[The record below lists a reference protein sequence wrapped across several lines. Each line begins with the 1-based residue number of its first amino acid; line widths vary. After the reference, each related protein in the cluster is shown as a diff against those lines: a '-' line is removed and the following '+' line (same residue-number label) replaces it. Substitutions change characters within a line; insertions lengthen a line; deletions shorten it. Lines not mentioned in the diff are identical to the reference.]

1 MARSIVVTDDYLTTH
16 LDRIIY
22 VNEDLV
28 TAAQNTRI
36 REAILQN
43 IQELTLYPENPS
55 GNPVTSLRLYLNAAS
70 SILSNTICG
79 DLNMGYILDK
89 LSKSHAYIKITTKT
103 SSKLCGFAL
112 LNINFTEKFIEVFAI
127 CADKTYKGVGTYIMD
142 CVLKLANK
150 LSMTSIK
157 LNSLTEAVSFY
168 LKNGFSCVGQ
178 GCSLLLM
185 LGSSRA
191 PHVSFNPSN
200 NNEGKQR
207 VIEKSNTVCQLF
219 GSAAEVDAMTAHS
232 ANMIAGLNTIS
243 KRRKTI
249 TAAQEAAKAEA
260 ALAALRHIQS
270 IEGVALDWS
279 PNKVQE
285 KLDYA
290 CTTGNLNMLMHI
302 VDAYPSVQLN
312 KKNGDGRPPLLIA
325 FDRGDLDMARYLLE
339 KGADINVDLSETA
352 DSILCASV
360 SGGINGTKIDCLYF
374 LLGGGSNNPSYDR
387 SKEDIGKIYYFAT
400 VGFDLDTLE
409 YLNTHRI
416 IDMVTSLPK
425 FGTVLIQVFSSFNI
439 RGKHGGQRLIELIAL
454 FNDLG
459 VDFTATKSTGQTI
472 TDMLDA
478 LPLPNY
484 LYPDMVTAAK
494 EMVKVH
500 AAKKITG
507 IEKRFLDACKCSGLR
522 DIKDI
527 FDNHPNMDYNVEE
540 VSNTGK
546 TGLMYACRRG
556 DLPLV
561 RFLLEEVRPPS
572 SGRGG
577 GGGGGGEFRID
588 INKKTEFGVT
598 AFSEAILSEDIE
610 LIDYL
615 YEQGADFSIAND
627 VGGMNLLHLACL
639 NMRSLDVIKR
649 LVEQLR
655 IDPDGQDSNGDT
667 PLVHLLKS
675 PNKSIFRR
683 LELIEYL
690 SSKFPT
696 GYVNFKYTLRNGDSV
711 LTLAKALEMNE
722 RIISFIEKT
731 AEKSRKSS
739 KASIEK
745 KKEVAQLLSEPSQIA
760 KAVEVEEVLD
770 SSHRSTKKAKP
781 NASGSVT
788 RRNSPSRSSSQGS
801 DAKKSSQGSATK
813 QSSSKGS
820 AKTLS
825 QGSAKKSSQG
835 SVKGL

>member
-1 MARSIVVTDDYLTTH
+1 MARSIIVTDDYLTTH
-16 LDRIIY
+16 LNRIIFI
-22 VNEDLV
+22 NEEKLHGP
-28 TAAQNTRI
+28 QNVQV
-36 REAILQN
+36 REAILQH
-43 IQELTLYPENPS
+43 IPELTLYPEN
-55 GNPVTSLRLYLNAAS
+55 RLEDESSHRAYLAAAR
-70 SILSNTICG
+70 SIFNNTICG

-89 LSKSHAYIKITTKT
+89 VSKSHAYIKISTKE
-103 SSKLCGFAL
+103 SNKLCGFAL
-112 LNINFTEKFIEVFAI
+112 LNIDLDGDDLEIFAI
-127 CADKTYKGVGTYIMD
+127 CADKTYKGVGTYMID
-142 CVLKLANK
+142 CILKLANK
-150 LSMTSIK
+150 LTFTDIKLHSMT
-157 LNSLTEAVSFY
+157 NAVGFY
-168 LKNGFSCVGQ
+168 LKNGFGCAGN
-178 GCSLLLM
+178 GCSLILSLNNETI
-185 LGSSRA
+185 
-191 PHVSFNPSN
+191 PHTSINPSK

-207 VIEKSNTVCQLF
+207 VIEKSNAIIQRL
-219 GSAAEVDAMTAHS
+219 GSDEELDAMNAHT
-232 ANMIAGLNTIS
+232 ANMIAGLDAIAE
-243 KRRKTI
+243 RRKTI
-249 TAAQEAAKAEA
+249 TAKQEAAIAEA
-260 ALAALRHIQS
+260 ALAAMRYMRT
-270 IEGVALDWS
+270 IEGVESNWT
-279 PNKVQE
+279 PGKVHE
-285 KLDYA
+285 KLNYA
-290 CTTGNLNMLMHI
+290 CETGKLDMLMHI
-302 VDAYPSVQLN
+302 VDAYPSVNLN
-312 KKNGDGRPPLLIA
+312 HKNGNGRPPLLIA
-325 FDRGDLDMARYLLE
+325 MDRGSIDMVKYLWE

-352 DSILCASV
+352 DSLLRAAI
-360 SGGINGTKIDCLYF
+360 SGGSASSGLKIDCLYF
-374 LLGGGSNNPSYDR
+374 LLAGGPNNPSYDR
-387 SKEDIGKIYYFAT
+387 RKEDITKIYYFACAL
-400 VGFDLDTLE
+400 FNADTLE
-409 YLNTHRI
+409 YLITQRI
-416 IDMVTSLPK
+416 INVVTTNKGL
-425 FGTVLIQVFSSFNI
+425 TLLLQIFSRYNYNI
-439 RGKHGGQRLIELIAL
+439 VGELAGKRLIRIIAL
-454 FNDLG
+454 LNDLG
-459 VDFTATKSTGQTI
+459 ADFVATTPTGQI
-472 TDMLDA
+472 VLDI
-478 LPLPNY
+478 NY
-484 LYPDMVTAAK
+484 HELKLYKVMIENLK
-494 EMVKVH
+494 EVVQVH
-500 AAKKITG
+500 EARKITG
-507 IEKRFLDACKCSGLR
+507 IEKRFLDACKCSGLHN
-522 DIKDI
+522 IKDI

-561 RFLLEEVRPPS
+561 QFLLEEVRPPS

-598 AFSEAILSEDIE
+598 AFSEAILGENIE

-627 VGGMNLLHLACL
+627 VGGMNLLHLACS

-675 PNKSIFRR
+675 PNTSIIRR

-739 KASIEK
+739 KAAIEK
-745 KKEVAQLLSEPSQIA
+745 KQEVAQLLSEQSQVA